1 MTVLKRGVR
10 WSSFDSFPMVIIK
23 ESKMLQSCRR
33 QSSNANAIH
42 WEVKKKYEKTA
53 IVTVAYNAK
62 QYLALQNQQKPENNR

>member
-10 WSSFDSFPMVIIK
+10 WSSFDSFPMVITK

-42 WEVKKKYEKTA
+42 WEVKKKMKKTA
-53 IVTVAYNAK
+53 IVTVAYNTK